1 LIGEAFEVFHELA
14 RMVGAAADDKTLTKP
29 PVGEDAGPGR
39 LNVGVAL
46 GGGAARGWAHIGILK
61 GLREAGIR
69 PDIVAGTSIGA
80 VVGGC
85 YAAGKLDELDDWARS
100 LTKRRVF
107 SLMDLSFGG
116 CGIINGARLRKLLES
131 DIGPLAI
138 EDLPIK
144 FAAVATEIRTG
155 HEIWLT
161 KGRLVQAM
169 RASYALPGIFEPVRV
184 GGRWLMDGALVNPVP
199 VSTARA
205 LGARLVIGVNLQSD
219 VYGRGAVVPTHGTD
233 DADDDDSAR
242 FSDTAPRT
250 RFTAARAV
258 FGRQVLRDPKDGP
271 PGIPTVMM
279 EAFNIV
285 QDRISRARLAGD
297 PPDVLIG
304 PKLGRIGLFEFHRAA
319 EIIDLG
325 REALLRN
332 LEAIQESAI
341 ALA

>member
-1 LIGEAFEVFHELA
+1 VLQELA
-14 RMVGAAADDKTLTKP
+14 RMVGAVSDDKTLTDP
-29 PVGEDAGPGR
+29 PVGEDAGAGH

-46 GGGAARGWAHIGILK
+46 GGGAARGWAHIGVLK
-61 GLREAGIR
+61 GLREAGIT

-85 YAAGKLDELDDWARS
+85 YAAGKLDELEDWARS

-131 DIGPLAI
+131 DLGPLSI
-138 EDLPIK
+138 EDLPVR

-161 KGRLVQAM
+161 KGRLVTSM

-219 VYGRGAVVPTHGTD
+219 VYGRGAVVPMHGTD
-233 DADDDDSAR
+233 D
-242 FSDTAPRT
+242 SDLPDVTPTEATTRT
-250 RFTAARAV
+250 RFGAGRSI
-258 FGRQVLRDPKDGP
+258 FGRQVLRDSKDGP

-297 PPDVLIG
+297 PPDVLVG

-319 EIIDLG
+319 EVIDLG

-332 LEAIQESAI
+332 LEAVQESAL

>member
-1 LIGEAFEVFHELA
+1 MLHDFA
-14 RMVGAAADDKTLTKP
+14 RMVGVVSDDRTLTDP
-29 PVGEDAGPGR
+29 PIGEDAGPGKPS
-39 LNVGVAL
+39 VGLAL
-46 GGGAARGWAHIGILK
+46 GGGAARGWAHIGVIKALK
-61 GLREAGIR
+61 DAGIE
-69 PDIVAGTSIGA
+69 PSIIAGTSIGA

-85 YAAGKLDELDDWARS
+85 YAAGKLDELEAWARS

-116 CGIINGARLRKLLES
+116 RGIINGARLRKLLES
-131 DIGPLAI
+131 DLGPLGI
-138 EDLPIK
+138 DDLGIR
-144 FAAVATEIRTG
+144 FSAVATEIRTG

-205 LGARLVIGVNLQSD
+205 MGARLVIGVNLQSD
-219 VYGRGAVVPTHGTD
+219 VYGRGAVVPMHGTD
-233 DADDDDSAR
+233 EDDDMDALR
-242 FSDTAPRT
+242 FTEPAPRNS
-250 RFTAARAV
+250 FLGARLA
-258 FGRQVLRDPKDGP
+258 FNRQALKDVKGGP

-297 PPDVLIG
+297 PPDVLLG
-304 PKLGRIGLFEFHRAA
+304 PKLARIGLFEFHRAA
-319 EIIDLG
+319 EAIDLG
-325 REALLRN
+325 REAVERN
-332 LEAIQESAI
+332 LEAIQESVL
-341 ALA
+341 ALT